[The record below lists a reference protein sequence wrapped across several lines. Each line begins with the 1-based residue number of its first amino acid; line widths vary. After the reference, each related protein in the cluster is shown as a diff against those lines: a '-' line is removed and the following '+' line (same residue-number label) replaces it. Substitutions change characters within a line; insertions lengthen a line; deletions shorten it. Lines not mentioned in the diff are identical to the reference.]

1 MRFVLGIDSG
11 GTKYLVR
18 AAGLDGTPLGAY
30 QGPTCNH
37 YYLSREETIARITDN
52 IGRCLSS
59 FGGTLNDCAYLLC
72 GTTGLDSEE
81 DGEQILALY
90 QSIPALQCPIR
101 CMNDAE
107 LAYHAVVGDTGIL
120 LIAGT
125 GSIVFGKNPAGKT
138 VRVGGWFSSIMG
150 DEGSGRYI
158 DAWALHHYSR
168 WLDGC
173 RPFTPLARMIRR
185 ELGLNSRKELMD
197 CAAQMAAP
205 PWSSPGL
212 GRIVNEAASQGD
224 PYALAILR
232 RAGAWNFKLVEE
244 AVGLL
249 GFGRDET
256 FRVGLWGSTIL
267 HGTCQR
273 TEMVRLLKA
282 AYPQVHLCLPSHD
295 AAQEA
300 VLMALDALA
309 EG

>member
-37 YYLSREETIARITDN
+37 YYLSREETITRISDN
-52 IGRCLSS
+52 INRCLSS
-59 FGGTLNDCAYLLC
+59 FGGTLNDCAYLMC
-72 GTTGLDSEE
+72 GTTGFDSEE
-81 DGEQILALY
+81 DGEQIRGLY
-90 QSIPALQCPIR
+90 QSIPALRCPIR

-107 LAYHAVVGDTGIL
+107 LAHRAVVGSAGIL

-125 GSIVFGKNPAGKT
+125 GSIVFGKTPAGKT
-138 VRVGGWFSSIMG
+138 ARVGGWFSSIMG

-158 DAWALHHYSR
+158 DAWAMHHYSR

-173 RPFTPLARMIRR
+173 RPFTLLAEMLRQ
-185 ELGLNSRKELMD
+185 ELGLCSRKELMD
-197 CAAQMAAP
+197 YAAQMAAP
-205 PWSSPGL
+205 PWPTPGL

-224 PYALAILR
+224 SYALTILK
-232 RAGAWNFKLVEE
+232 RAGAWNFKLVED
-244 AVGLL
+244 AVELL
-249 GFGRDET
+249 GFAKDEA

-267 HGTCQR
+267 HGAYQR
-273 TEMVRLLKA
+273 AEMIRLLKA
-282 AYPQVHLCLPSHD
+282 AYPQVRVCLPTHD

-300 VLMALDALA
+300 VRMALQALA
-309 EG
+309 DG